1 MAQHPEQAS
10 NDESNAHVVRPP
22 PSSSSSSSSF
32 PSSTSTLTGT
42 SASIEGPHVE
52 PIRTVASHCL
62 TSNVETDAERMAR
75 EPVAYIRTGPSIGS
89 IASRQ
94 PEFEVD
100 FSDNDPENPLNWAL
114 WYRCWVIFCVSF
126 ATWAAT
132 LYSTSYTSSMS
143 GLMAEFGASKTL
155 VTLGMTT
162 YLLGLAA
169 GSLVV
174 APLSELY
181 GRQKVYMV
189 CLLLWAVL
197 IVPCGLAKS
206 LTTIIVVRFIGAFF
220 GAVMISNAPGTVVD
234 VSNPDYLARSLSLF
248 AVAPLNGPVTGPIIG
263 GFVFQYLGWRWANWI
278 VLIIAGLAIALM
290 LTVRETYAPK
300 ILQRKAARMRKQ
312 MDDARYWCRYDQ
324 KVSTARLLKVNLS
337 RPFVLFVT
345 EPILWFMNFW
355 ISVVYGILYLCF
367 IAYPVVFSQ
376 HRGWAPGASSLSFIG
391 IGIGTLTA
399 IVAEPL
405 FRRIIHAQPMDPTT
419 GKPYPEAQASIM
431 AIGAISTAF
440 GQLGFAWTCLPS
452 AIHWAVPIAFG
463 IPFGCG
469 NTISFI
475 YGSNYLA
482 GAYGIYAA
490 SALAG
495 NAVIR
500 SIFGGTLP
508 LAGPKMYSALS
519 PQWAGTV
526 LGLLE
531 VALIPIPFVF
541 WRYGGRIRARSQ
553 TIRQLREYQEH
564 LDAKRADGMAR
575 TERRA
580 RRARAAAMETDAVD
594 GGKFGGEKS

>member
-1 MAQHPEQAS
+1 MAQDPERAS
-10 NDESNAHVVRPP
+10 HDESNTHVVRPP
-22 PSSSSSSSSF
+22 PSSSSSSSF

-42 SASIEGPHVE
+42 SASINGPHLE

-75 EPVAYIRTGPSIGS
+75 EPVAYIRTDTSIGS

-248 AVAPLNGPVTGPIIG
+248 ALAPLNGPVTGPIIG
-263 GFVFQYLGWRWANWI
+263 GFVFQYLGWRWTNWI
-278 VLIIAGLAIALM
+278 VLIIAGLAISLM

-312 MDDARYWCRYDQ
+312 TDDARYWCRYDQ

-431 AIGAISTAF
+431 AIGAISTAI

-452 AIHWAVPIAFG
+452 TIHWAVPIAFG
-463 IPFGCG
+463 IPFGGG

-508 LAGPKMYSALS
+508 LAGPKMYSVLS

-541 WRYGGRIRARSQ
+541 WRYGGRIRARSK

-564 LDAKRADGMAR
+564 LDAKRADGLAR

-594 GGKFGGEKS
+594 GGKLGGEKS

>member
-1 MAQHPEQAS
+1 MTQGPEKAS
-10 NDESNAHVVRPP
+10 HDESNTHVVRPP
-22 PSSSSSSSSF
+22 PSSSSLSSF
-32 PSSTSTLTGT
+32 PSSTSTG
-42 SASIEGPHVE
+42 ASIKGPHLE

-62 TSNVETDAERMAR
+62 TSNVETDTELTAR
-75 EPVAYIRTGPSIGS
+75 EPITYIRTGTSIGS

-114 WYRCWVIFCVSF
+114 WYRCWVVFCVSF

-174 APLSELY
+174 APLSEVY

-248 AVAPLNGPVTGPIIG
+248 ALAPLNGPVTGPIIG
-263 GFVFQYLGWRWANWI
+263 GFVFQCLGWRWTNWI
-278 VLIIAGLAIALM
+278 VLIIAGLAVALM

-312 MDDARYWCRYDQ
+312 ADDARYWCRYDH
-324 KVSTARLLKVNLS
+324 KLSTARLLKVNLS

-376 HRGWAPGASSLSFIG
+376 HRGWAPGASSLSFVGIG
-391 IGIGTLTA
+391 IGILIG

-431 AIGAISTAF
+431 AIGAISTAI

-452 AIHWAVPIAFG
+452 TIHWAVPIAFG

-469 NTISFI
+469 NTIGFI

-541 WRYGGRIRARSQ
+541 WRYGGRIRARSK
-553 TIRQLREYQEH
+553 TIRQLQKHQEH
-564 LDAKRADGMAR
+564 LDAKRADGLAR
-575 TERRA
+575 MEGRA
-580 RRARAAAMETDAVD
+580 RRARAAAMEIDAVD
-594 GGKFGGEKS
+594 GGVLGGEKS